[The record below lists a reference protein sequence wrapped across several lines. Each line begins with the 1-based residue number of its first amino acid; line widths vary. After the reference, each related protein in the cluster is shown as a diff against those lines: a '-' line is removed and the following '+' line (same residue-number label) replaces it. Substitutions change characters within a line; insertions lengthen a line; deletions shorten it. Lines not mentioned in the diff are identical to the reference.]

1 MPKGVRTFTMAVL
14 AVRSREVFPRR
25 ACRRFAP
32 SRTPHRGP
40 APFAHIDRRDTTVSP
55 CRSTRSCFEV
65 NADDGECGDLWQ
77 TGKGRP
83 KMTGGHGLVFRIEIA
98 VTDQPRQEFG
108 LVAGGSRC
116 SRVRCTIVSMMR
128 SSRGRGRAQS
138 YSGATFEREDQRGC
152 RHGDDHAKH
161 DRQGRADG
169 NVARSPPRGSSI
181 AAALLRSLTSPAL
194 PRERPSGPIHGE
206 SSNR

>member
-1 MPKGVRTFTMAVL
+1 MPLDAKL
-14 AVRSREVFPRR
+14 
-25 ACRRFAP
+25 
-32 SRTPHRGP
+32 
-40 APFAHIDRRDTTVSP
+40 
-55 CRSTRSCFEV
+55 FEV

-108 LVAGGSRC
+108 LVAGGIKVQPGSLHD
-116 SRVRCTIVSMMR
+116 RVDDALAAVADERNRIL
-128 SSRGRGRAQS
+128 A
-138 YSGATFEREDQRGC
+138 ATFEREDQRGC

-181 AAALLRSLTSPAL
+181 AAALLRSLTRRPCLGKDL
-194 PRERPSGPIHGE
+194 PGQYTANPRTDDGHSAFSGTRRRTRQAAIREATAFQ
-206 SSNR
+206 